1 MSQASRSQQSPFTF
15 SFRKKLVESYS
26 ELVRDE
32 LQRGMDAYYLSFM
45 FNQLPGGP
53 RQQTEQM
60 LAEVERVRNILTRQV
75 VRKPESPNWGHLR
88 PVFIV
93 CPDLPVAKHV
103 KQEVRAFNVNDG
115 LHVNAVVLVPPPP
128 PCYLPRGVNQHPLFG
143 KLSRLREPLDVHFEK
158 SKRFYLTEKLYRIH
172 VTPVRGGAIADYV
185 FKNFKNGRVG
195 YDDIRVF

>member
-1 MSQASRSQQSPFTF
+1 MSQASRSQQSQFTF

-26 ELVRDE
+26 ELVGH
-32 LQRGMDAYYLSFM
+32 QMQKGMDAYYFSFM
-45 FNQLPGGP
+45 FNQLPGRR

-60 LAEVERVRNILTRQV
+60 LAEVKRVRDILTRQV
-75 VRKPESPNWGHLR
+75 VRKPESPNWEHLR

-103 KQEVRAFNVNDG
+103 KQKVRAFNVNDG

-143 KLSRLREPLDVHFEK
+143 KLSRLREPLDVHFEE

-172 VTPVRGGAIADYV
+172 VTPVRGSAIADYV
-185 FKNFKNGRVG
+185 FKNFKSGKIDYDNVRVL
-195 YDDIRVF
+195 